1 MAMLNYQMV
10 TILMIAID
18 VEKKWFEALV
28 NTTMNG
34 TTWKELSCVM
44 IYLGPWDVRMHAYL
58 WRVLPLNNP
67 LRSTQ
72 KGKLQ

>member
-34 TTWKELSCVM
+34 TT
-44 IYLGPWDVRMHAYL
+44 
-58 WRVLPLNNP
+58 
-67 LRSTQ
+67 
-72 KGKLQ
+72 